1 MTIAEVNKQ
10 YGSNIPEVLQP
21 GEAGNPERWEKEGRA
36 RLKAILQR
44 EEYGLFPDY
53 DKANTTFKVIV
64 EEKVINK
71 PIIRRQVDITINYEG
86 KSFTFDTYMFLPEG
100 KENVPMFLYINRHNW
115 IANSAQ
121 RGILYERF
129 PLEDIIARG
138 YGLIYYDTDVI
149 AQEDY
154 GAGIVERE
162 PGYKYEGYKD
172 GLFKVLGIDEKRSDD
187 LGAIGLWSFAAM
199 RVMDYL
205 ETAPEV
211 DSTKVIV
218 VGHSRLGK
226 TALLTGAMDERIAMA
241 VSNSSGAGGAA
252 LFKIKEGEHVDYM
265 AETIPYWFCQKYSTY
280 VDREAEMEFDQHFL
294 LSLMAP
300 RLLYVQSSE
309 LDDWAD
315 PNAEFTCACLAS
327 EVYEKV
333 YNKPGLIE
341 NGFPAVD
348 SPLHEGNI
356 GYHVRTGGHHI
367 LKYDFCAFM
376 DFADKKFGLK

>member
-1 MTIAEVNKQ
+1 MTVNEVNQK
-10 YGSNIPEVLQP
+10 YGSNIPEILKPNEIGDPKQ
-21 GEAGNPERWEKEGRA
+21 WETEGRD

-44 EEYGLFPDY
+44 EEYGFFPAY
-53 DKANTTFKVIV
+53 DKNNTTFRVVV
-64 EEKVINK
+64 EEKVPTK
-71 PIIRRQVDITINYEG
+71 PVVRRQVAITVNHKG
-86 KSFTFDTYMFLPEG
+86 KSFTFDAYLFLPEG
-100 KENVPMFLYINRHNW
+100 KKNVPVFLYINRHEW
-115 IANSAQ
+115 ISRSAQ
-121 RGILYERF
+121 RGIMDEQL
-129 PLEDIIARG
+129 PLNEIIDRG
-138 YGLIYYDTDVI
+138 YGLIYYDTDIV

-162 PGYKYEGYKD
+162 PGYRYEGYRD
-172 GLFKVLGIDEKRSDD
+172 GLFPVLEIDLNRGDA

-226 TALLTGAMDERIAMA
+226 TALLTGAMDERIAMT

-252 LFKIKEGEHVDYM
+252 LFKIKGGEHVEYM
-265 AETIPYWFCQKYSTY
+265 AETIPYWFCENYSAY
-280 VDREAEMEFDQHFL
+280 VNKESAMEFDQHFL
-294 LSLMAP
+294 LGLVAP

-315 PNAEFTCACLAS
+315 PNAEFTSACLAS

-333 YNKPGLIE
+333 YNKPGLVE
-341 NGFPAVD
+341 NGFPPVN
-348 SPLHEGNI
+348 SPLHGGNI
-356 GYHVRTGGHHI
+356 GYHVRCGGHNI
-367 LKYDFCAFM
+367 MKYDFLAYM
-376 DFADKKFGLK
+376 DFADAKFGLR